1 MTNGGGGRIAVD
13 RTVFFKAVR
22 ASLFDGALKQGQVDG
37 LTAILDRWAR
47 MPEPADRRWLAYM
60 LATAHHET
68 GRTMQPVR
76 ETFATSDERAIAILE
91 AQFRKGG
98 LPSVSTPY
106 WRRDGEG
113 KSWLGRGL
121 VQLTHRVNYAKMAQ
135 ATGIDLLANPER
147 AMELPVAVDIL
158 FAGMQ
163 SGAFT
168 GKRLGDYFSL
178 SRESW
183 TGARRIIN
191 GRDRAELVA
200 SYGRQYLAALRL
212 ASGAPP
218 AVGRSA
224 A

>member
-1 MTNGGGGRIAVD
+1 MAMD
-13 RTVFFKAVR
+13 RAAFFKAVR
-22 ASLFDGALKQGQVDG
+22 ASLFDGVLKQGQVDG
-37 LTAILDRWAR
+37 MVAILDRWAQ
-47 MPEPADRRWLAYM
+47 MLVPADRRWLAYM

-76 ETFATSDERAIAILE
+76 ETFAASDDRAIAILDT
-91 AQFRKGG
+91 AFRKGR
-98 LPSVSTPY
+98 LPSVSVAY
-106 WRRDGEG
+106 WHRDCNG

-121 VQLTHRVNYAKMAQ
+121 VQLTHRANYARMTQ
-135 ATGIDLLANPER
+135 ATGIDLLAHPER

-168 GKRLGDYFSL
+168 GKKLGDYFSL
-178 SRESW
+178 TRDDW

-191 GRDRAELVA
+191 GRDKAELVA
-200 SYGRQYLAALRL
+200 SYGKQYLAALRL

-218 AVGRSA
+218 AVGRFA
-224 A
+224 D

>member
-1 MTNGGGGRIAVD
+1 MD
-13 RTVFFKAVR
+13 RAVFFKAVR
-22 ASLFDGALKQGQVDG
+22 TSLFDGVLKQNQIDG
-37 LTAILDRWAR
+37 VAAILDRWAR
-47 MPEPADRRWLAYM
+47 MPAPADRRWLAYM

-76 ETFATSDERAIAILE
+76 ETCARSDERAIAILE
-91 AQFRKGG
+91 AQFCKGG

-121 VQLTHRVNYAKMAQ
+121 VQLTHRANYATMAQ
-135 ATGIDLLANPER
+135 ATGVDLLTDPER

-158 FAGMQ
+158 FTGMQ

-168 GKRLGDYFSL
+168 GKTLGDYFSPD
-178 SRESW
+178 RESW

-191 GRDRAELVA
+191 GRDKAELVA
-200 SYGRQYLAALRL
+200 SYGKQYLAALRL
-212 ASGAPP
+212 ASGAPS
-218 AVGRSA
+218 AVGGPA

>member
-1 MTNGGGGRIAVD
+1 MTMD
-13 RTVFFKAVR
+13 RAIFFKAVR
-22 ASLFDGALKQGQVDG
+22 ASLFDDVLKQGQVNG

-47 MPEPADRRWLAYM
+47 MPAPADRRWLAYM

-76 ETFATSDERAIAILE
+76 ETFARSDERAIAILE
-91 AQFRKGG
+91 AQFRKGR
-98 LPSVSTPY
+98 LPSVSAPY
-106 WRRDGEG
+106 WRRDADG

-121 VQLTHRVNYAKMAQ
+121 VQLTHRENYAKMAV
-135 ATGIDLLANPER
+135 ATGIDLVAHPER

-158 FAGMQ
+158 FTGMQ

-191 GRDRAELVA
+191 GRDKAELVA

-212 ASGAPP
+212 AAGVPP

>member
-1 MTNGGGGRIAVD
+1 MNGGGATMTMNRAA
-13 RTVFFKAVR
+13 FFKAVR
-22 ASLFDGALKQGQVDG
+22 ASLFDDLMKQGQVEG
-37 LTAILDRWAR
+37 LTAILDRWAQ
-47 MPEPADRRWLAYM
+47 MPAPADRRWLAYM

-76 ETFATSDERAIAILE
+76 ETFAKTDERAIAILE
-91 AQFRKGG
+91 AAFRKGS
-98 LPSVSTPY
+98 LPSVSVAY

-121 VQLTHRVNYAKMAQ
+121 VQLTHRANYATMAA
-135 ATGIDLLANPER
+135 ATGIDLLTHPER

-158 FAGMQ
+158 FTGMQ

-168 GKRLGDYFSL
+168 GKKLGDYFSL

-183 TGARRIIN
+183 TDARRIIN
-191 GRDRAELVA
+191 GRDKAELVA
-200 SYGRQYLAALRL
+200 SYGKQYLAALRL
-212 ASGAPP
+212 ASGAQP

>member
-1 MTNGGGGRIAVD
+1 MD
-13 RTVFFKAVR
+13 RAVFFKAVR
-22 ASLFDGALKQGQVDG
+22 TSLFDDVLKQDQVDG
-37 LTAILDRWAR
+37 VAAILDRWAR
-47 MPEPADRRWLAYM
+47 MPAPADRRWLAYM

-68 GRTMQPVR
+68 GRTMQPAR
-76 ETFATSDERAIAILE
+76 ETFARSDERAIAILE

-121 VQLTHRVNYAKMAQ
+121 VQLTHRANYATMAQ
-135 ATGIDLLANPER
+135 ATGVDLLTHPER

-158 FAGMQ
+158 FTGMQ

-168 GKRLGDYFSL
+168 GKTLGDYFSL

-191 GRDRAELVA
+191 GRDKAELVA
-200 SYGRQYLAALRL
+200 SYGKQYLAALRL
-212 ASGAPP
+212 ASGGPS
-218 AVGRSA
+218 AVGGPA